1 MGFKKNVEKNFK
13 ICRKNFKILLTIFFL
28 YCRLQVGIGKHIKN
42 EEMKMKKLIT
52 ILAVMMV
59 LVGFAFAATETH
71 NLNVEI
77 TIDPV
82 YPIFSLYYEEHSNDN
97 TTGDETTNAFAVKPS
112 YTITNQK
119 TTAGA
124 DITADN
130 AITVSAYV
138 MNKAKVKQ
146 NYTLTFSGGDFDSSV
161 TGCTSLNINGTA
173 TVKNASIATA
183 PTTTAIVGISE
194 ISETA
199 EGTLV
204 AKFNGTQMTATDKSV
219 VLGTATY
226 TYTVDWNTVD
236 PGTYTTNIVLTIT
249 T

>member
-1 MGFKKNVEKNFK
+1 
-13 ICRKNFKILLTIFFL
+13 
-28 YCRLQVGIGKHIKN
+28 
-42 EEMKMKKLIT
+42 MKKLIT

-82 YPIFSLYYEEHSNDN
+82 YPIFSLYYGEHSNDKK
-97 TTGDETTNAFAVKPS
+97 TGDETTNAHAVVAS
-112 YTITNQK
+112 YTISDQK
-119 TTAGA
+119 EAAGT

-146 NYTLTFSGGDFDSSV
+146 NYTLTFEGGNFDGTDGTKLKV
-161 TGCTSLNINGTA
+161 NGTLTSYVA
-173 TVKNASIATA
+173 TITTA
-183 PTTTAIVGISE
+183 PTTSEIVGISE
-194 ISETA
+194 VEETA

-204 AKFNGTQMTATDKSV
+204 AKFNGTQMTADDKSV

-226 TYTVDWNTVD
+226 TYDVAWNTVD